1 MEVQLELFPCPICK
15 RKFIK
20 KSLEVHLRSC
30 DKQGKYH
37 KIDKGYDNSAFIANL
52 DKAMAA
58 EHNKQKEIESKK
70 LTEIKNN
77 SKEKNKKKPK
87 EEIKPKQKKIPLT
100 QSKINEES
108 NKAFMDK
115 LEAELAKEEENQNYQ
130 PSKEKKVTKKKNN
143 KDNNY
148 TSNINEESNKAF
160 LAKFEA
166 EMKKE
171 EENSSYIPS
180 KPKIKNKKDSIEE
193 EIEDS
198 NKKFLE
204 NLNKELKKE
213 EEKEKEDLVN
223 YDYEK
228 EESDKEEREDKNYKN
243 DDEDDLV
250 NIKDQNEKEN
260 ENENENEEEE
270 INKKEEKEKE
280 YEKPKYEI
288 HQKKKD
294 YAKKEFELAKERASK
309 NKQISN
315 AELICYFCFKKIN
328 SKNYVFH
335 VHDCEAQWKIKNL
348 NKDPSIFKPK
358 DFDLIV
364 SKVSALTK
372 EQIDSYNEN
381 VLENK
386 DGMTLIPCE
395 NCARNIMKCQMEE
408 HLKNCKPMESY
419 VNKNKNEENEI
430 KNNNNEAKYDIDS
443 YIKEEEETLASME
456 LVPCEKCGRKFAP
469 DRLPVHERG
478 CKGKK

>member
-456 LVPCEKCGRKFAP
+456 LIPCDKCGRKFAP

-478 CKGKK
+478 CHGKK

>member
-30 DKQGKYH
+30 DKQGKYY

-70 LTEIKNN
+70 LNEIKDN
-77 SKEKNKKKPK
+77 SKDKNIKKKK

-130 PSKEKKVTKKKNN
+130 PSKEKKLTKKKNSKN
-143 KDNNY
+143 TDY
-148 TSNINEESNKAF
+148 TTSINEESNKAF

-171 EENSSYIPS
+171 EENSSYFPS
-180 KPKIKNKKDSIEE
+180 KPKIKNKKDNIEE

-213 EEKEKEDLVN
+213 EDKEKEDLVN

-250 NIKDQNEKEN
+250 NLKDDNEKEKEKEKEN
-260 ENENENEEEE
+260 EDDITN
-270 INKKEEKEKE
+270 IKEEKEKE
-280 YEKPKYEI
+280 YEKPKYEM

-294 YAKKEFELAKERASK
+294 YAKKEFELAKGRASK

-335 VHDCEAQWKIKNL
+335 VHDCETQWKMKNI

-358 DFDLIV
+358 DFDLI
-364 SKVSALTK
+364 STKVSALTK
-372 EQIDSYNEN
+372 EQIDSYNES

-386 DGMTLIPCE
+386 DSMTLIPCD

-419 VNKNKNEENEI
+419 VNKNKNEENEVKI
-430 KNNNNEAKYDIDS
+430 SNNEGKYDIDS
-443 YIKEEEETLASME
+443 YIKEEEKTLASME

-478 CKGKK
+478 CKGRK

>member
-70 LTEIKNN
+70 LNETKENN
-77 SKEKNKKKPK
+77 SKERNQKKNKD
-87 EEIKPKQKKIPLT
+87 EIKPKQKKIPIT

-143 KDNNY
+143 KKDTDY

-180 KPKIKNKKDSIEE
+180 KPKIKNKKENIAE

-223 YDYEK
+223 YDNEN
-228 EESDKEEREDKNYKN
+228 EESDKEEKDDKN
-243 DDEDDLV
+243 DDEDDMV
-250 NIKDQNEKEN
+250 NLKDNNEKEN
-260 ENENENEEEE
+260 EDDIVNL
-270 INKKEEKEKE
+270 KDEKE
-280 YEKPKYEI
+280 YEKPKNEI

-294 YAKKEFELAKERASK
+294 YAKKEFELAKERANK
-309 NKQISN
+309 NKHISN

-358 DFDLIV
+358 DFDFIV

-408 HLKNCKPMESY
+408 HLKTCKPMESY
-419 VNKNKNEENEI
+419 VNKNKNEEKEI
-430 KNNNNEAKYDIDS
+430 PKNNNEGKYDIDS
-443 YIKEEEETLASME
+443 YIKEEEKTLASME

>member
-70 LTEIKNN
+70 LNEIKDN
-77 SKEKNKKKPK
+77 SKDKNIKKKK

>member
-77 SKEKNKKKPK
+77 SKENNKKKPK

-260 ENENENEEEE
+260 ENENENEEED

>member
-70 LTEIKNN
+70 LNEIKDN
-77 SKEKNKKKPK
+77 SKDKNIKKKK

-130 PSKEKKVTKKKNN
+130 PSKEKKLTKKKNSKN
-143 KDNNY
+143 TDY
-148 TSNINEESNKAF
+148 TTSINEESNKAF

-171 EENSSYIPS
+171 EENSSYFPS
-180 KPKIKNKKDSIEE
+180 KPKIKNKKDNIEE

-223 YDYEK
+223 YDNEN
-228 EESDKEEREDKNYKN
+228 EESDNEEKDDKN
-243 DDEDDLV
+243 DDEDDMV
-250 NIKDQNEKEN
+250 NLKDNNEKEN
-260 ENENENEEEE
+260 EDDIVNL
-270 INKKEEKEKE
+270 KDEKE
-280 YEKPKYEI
+280 YEKPKNEI

-294 YAKKEFELAKERASK
+294 YAKKEFELAKERANK
-309 NKQISN
+309 NKHISN

-358 DFDLIV
+358 DFDFIV

-408 HLKNCKPMESY
+408 HLKTCKPMESY
-419 VNKNKNEENEI
+419 VNKNKNEEKEI
-430 KNNNNEAKYDIDS
+430 PKNNNEGKYDIDS

>member
-87 EEIKPKQKKIPLT
+87 EEIKPQQKKISLT

-228 EESDKEEREDKNYKN
+228 EESDKEEKEDKNYKN

-250 NIKDQNEKEN
+250 NIKDHNEKEN
-260 ENENENEEEE
+260 ENENENEEED

>member
-294 YAKKEFELAKERASK
+294 YAKKEFELAKERANK
-309 NKQISN
+309 NKHISN

-358 DFDLIV
+358 DFDFIV

>member
-260 ENENENEEEE
+260 ENENENEEED

-456 LVPCEKCGRKFAP
+456 LIPCDKCGRKFAP

-478 CKGKK
+478 CHGKK

>member
-37 KIDKGYDNSAFIANL
+37 KIEKGYDNSAFLANL
-52 DKAMAA
+52 DKAMAE
-58 EHNKQKEIESKK
+58 EHKKQKKTELKK
-70 LTEIKNN
+70 NE
-77 SKEKNKKKPK
+77 EKNKVEKPK
-87 EEIKPKQKKIPLT
+87 KKEEKIKPKKNPLT

-115 LEAELAKEEENQNYQ
+115 LEAELAKEEENSNYKVQ
-130 PSKEKKVTKKKNN
+130 KEKKVTKKKKNSG
-143 KDNNY
+143 DY
-148 TSNINEESNKAF
+148 VSSINEESNKAF
-160 LAKFEA
+160 LAKLEA

-171 EENSSYIPS
+171 EEHSSYIPS
-180 KPKIKNKKDSIEE
+180 KQKVKNDDLEVE
-193 EIEDS
+193 MEDS
-198 NKKFLE
+198 NKKFLAK
-204 NLNKELKKE
+204 LNEELKKE
-213 EEKEKEDLVN
+213 ENEEKE
-223 YDYEK
+223 
-228 EESDKEEREDKNYKN
+228 
-243 DDEDDLV
+243 
-250 NIKDQNEKEN
+250 EN
-260 ENENENEEEE
+260 ENENEDYNDNQDNENKDNENKDNENLENENKDNENNEDNNIENEENEKEEEEE
-270 INKKEEKEKE
+270 IIKEEKKEKE
-280 YEKPKYEI
+280 EIEKKE
-288 HQKKKD
+288 KKRKKSN
-294 YAKKEFELAKERASK
+294 YAKKEAELAKERANK
-309 NKQISN
+309 NKHISN
-315 AELICYFCFKKIN
+315 LELICYFCFKKIN

-335 VHDCEAQWKIKNL
+335 IHDCEAQWKIKNM

-408 HLKNCKPMESY
+408 HLKDCKPFESY
-419 VNKNKNEENEI
+419 IDKKKISDDKNIVNEK
-430 KNNNNEAKYDIDS
+430 KYDIDS
-443 YIKEEEETLASME
+443 YIKEEEETLACME
-456 LVPCEKCGRKFAP
+456 LIPCDKCGRKFAP

-478 CKGKK
+478 CHGKK

>member
-1 MEVQLELFPCPICK
+1 
-15 RKFIK
+15 
-20 KSLEVHLRSC
+20 
-30 DKQGKYH
+30 
-37 KIDKGYDNSAFIANL
+37 
-52 DKAMAA
+52 MAA

-70 LTEIKNN
+70 LNEIKDN
-77 SKEKNKKKPK
+77 SKDKNIKK
-87 EEIKPKQKKIPLT
+87 IKPKQKKIPLT

-130 PSKEKKVTKKKNN
+130 PSKEKKLTKKKNSKN
-143 KDNNY
+143 TDY
-148 TSNINEESNKAF
+148 TTSINEESNKAF

-171 EENSSYIPS
+171 EENSSYFPS
-180 KPKIKNKKDSIEE
+180 KPKIKNKKDNIEE

-213 EEKEKEDLVN
+213 EDKEKEDLVN
-223 YDYEK
+223 YDYEN
-228 EESDKEEREDKNYKN
+228 ENSDKEEKEDKEDKNYKN

-250 NIKDQNEKEN
+250 NLKDDNEKEKEN
-260 ENENENEEEE
+260 EDDITN
-270 INKKEEKEKE
+270 IKEEKEKE
-280 YEKPKYEI
+280 YEKPKYEM

-294 YAKKEFELAKERASK
+294 YAKKEFELAKGRASK

-335 VHDCEAQWKIKNL
+335 VHDCETQWKMKNI

-358 DFDLIV
+358 DFDLI
-364 SKVSALTK
+364 STKVSALTK
-372 EQIDSYNEN
+372 EQIDSYNES

-386 DGMTLIPCE
+386 DSMTLIPCD

-419 VNKNKNEENEI
+419 VNKNKNEENEVKI
-430 KNNNNEAKYDIDS
+430 SNNEGKYDIDS
-443 YIKEEEETLASME
+443 YIKEEEKTLASME

-478 CKGKK
+478 CKGRK